1 MLPNWKKELI
11 FQIKEKITNGKT
23 LSFIHIPKC
32 GGCFASQYMDLCNIN
47 KKGHN
52 IADNESEITFAII
65 RDPIKRFES
74 LLNYRLGGERERLDF
89 PKNLR
94 YVYFDKSISLNEII
108 DKFTYED
115 ILKLYPYK
123 NYTYWCQNID
133 LLITIEEL
141 EETLQLL
148 GFTFENPNFEEKNA
162 SIKERGTLNELS
174 IQKISDF
181 YKEDIELYNLWTRKD

>member
-1 MLPNWKKELI
+1 MLPNWKKNIILK
-11 FQIKEKITNGKT
+11 IKQEIINGKT

-47 KKGHN
+47 NKGHN
-52 IADNESEITFAII
+52 IADNENEITFAII

-74 LLNYRLGGERERLDF
+74 LLNYRLGGEKQRLDF

-94 YVYFDKSISLNEII
+94 YVYFDKSISLNEIV
-108 DKFTYED
+108 DQFTYDD
-115 ILKLYPYK
+115 IIKLYPYK

-141 EETLQLL
+141 EETLTIL
-148 GFTFENPNFEEKNA
+148 GFNVENIICEQKNV
-162 SIKERGTLNELS
+162 SIKKNME
-174 IQKISDF
+174 
-181 YKEDIELYNLWTRKD
+181 W

>member
-1 MLPNWKKELI
+1 MLPNWKKNIILK
-11 FQIKEKITNGKT
+11 IKQEIINGKT

-47 KKGHN
+47 NKGHN
-52 IADNESEITFAII
+52 IADNENEITFAII

-74 LLNYRLGGERERLDF
+74 LLNYRLGGEKQRLDF

-94 YVYFDKSISLNEII
+94 YVYFDKSISLNEIV
-108 DKFTYED
+108 DQFTYDD
-115 ILKLYPYK
+115 IIKLYPYK

-141 EETLQLL
+141 EETLTIL
-148 GFTFENPNFEEKNA
+148 GFNVENIIFEQKNV
-162 SIKERGTLNELS
+162 SIKERGTFNELS
-174 IQKISDF
+174 IKKISDF
-181 YKEDIELYNLWTRKD
+181 YKEDIELYNFWTKKD